1 MLMLVLKHE
10 PFQFW
15 AKQKEVL
22 LSQKTLYD
30 DLRNL
35 LSKAVVV
42 TRTSSRRTRALGSLQ
57 KVMFGFT
64 SA

>member
-15 AKQKEVL
+15 AKE
-22 LSQKTLYD
+22 TLYD

-57 KVMFGFT
+57 KVMFGVT
-64 SA
+64 SAQEGLLVL